1 MSFGWQL
8 RALINKNL
16 IMMKRNKCVTVCELL
31 YPLILMI
38 LVVLI
43 RRAFKINE
51 EIVAFSDS
59 TFITNNA
66 TAYVNL
72 ENNIQINPFTNQ
84 TEIKRINNIPVN
96 YQGFP
101 LRTPL

>member
-8 RALINKNL
+8 RALLNKNL
-16 IMMKRNKCVTVCELL
+16 IMMKRNVCVTICELL

-38 LVVLI
+38 LVVLV

-51 EIVAFSDS
+51 EIVNFSDA
-59 TFITNNA
+59 TFLANNA

-72 ENNIQINPFTNQ
+72 EDKIQLNPVTTR
-84 TEIKRINNIPVN
+84 TEIRKVNNVTVDF
-96 YQGFP
+96 QGFP
-101 LRTPL
+101 LRYPL

>member
-16 IMMKRNKCVTVCELL
+16 IMMKRNICVTICELL

-38 LVVLI
+38 LIVLV

-51 EIVAFSDS
+51 EIVSFSDS
-59 TFITNNA
+59 AFLANNS
-66 TAYVNL
+66 TAYINL
-72 ENNIQINPFTNQ
+72 EDKIQINPLTNK
-84 TEIKRINNIPVN
+84 TEITKINNVPIN
-96 YQGFP
+96 YQGFTLRFP
-101 LRTPL
+101 L

>member
-8 RALINKNL
+8 RALLNKNL

-31 YPLILMI
+31 FPLILMI
-38 LVVLI
+38 LIVLV

-51 EIVAFSDS
+51 EIVNFSDKD
-59 TFITNNA
+59 FLANNA

-72 ENNIQINPFTNQ
+72 EDMVQINPVTNQ
-84 TEIKRINNIPVN
+84 TEIRKINNVPVN

-101 LRTPL
+101 FRYPL

>member
-8 RALINKNL
+8 RALLKKNI
-16 IMMKRNKCVTVCELL
+16 IMMKRNVCVTICELL

-38 LVVLI
+38 LLSLV

-51 EIVAFSDS
+51 EIVNFSDVN
-59 TFITNNA
+59 FLANNS

-72 ENNIQINPFTNQ
+72 EDKIQINPVTNK
-84 TEIKRINNIPVN
+84 TEIRTINNAKVN
-96 YQGFP
+96 FQGFP
-101 LRTPL
+101 LRYPL